1 MTNSNLKFMYW
12 TGPQML
18 THHSVT
24 GCNMQPGDLLGSG
37 TISGTE
43 VSMFGSMLEQCWK
56 GTLLSLSL
64 LAFSRALVLYLYRT
78 HAYTRVVYLSLS
90 PPPLYSL
97 FVWFPFFNLFS
108 TVFPKNRNALHHPPL
123 WDPAQVPSG
132 RRYHHVQ
139 GEDVERRVLHRLWR
153 VHGHC
158 APRPRPPRRPR
169 RQRGRPLST
178 RECSSS

>member
-1 MTNSNLKFMYW
+1 MYW

-56 GTLLSLSL
+56 GTSLSLSL
-64 LAFSRALVLYLYRT
+64 SRFLSCSRSLSLS
-78 HAYTRVVYLSLS
+78 HTRVHARRLSLSLS

-108 TVFPKNRNALHHPPL
+108 TVFPKNRNALHQPSL

-178 RECSSS
+178 KTFSY